1 MTRVVTFSS
10 RGLYGY
16 EIFRDY
22 LLIENSEKE
31 VSEPFY

>member
-16 EIFRDY
+16 ECFRDS

>member
-1 MTRVVTFSS
+1 MTSVVIFSS

-16 EIFRDY
+16 ESFWDY